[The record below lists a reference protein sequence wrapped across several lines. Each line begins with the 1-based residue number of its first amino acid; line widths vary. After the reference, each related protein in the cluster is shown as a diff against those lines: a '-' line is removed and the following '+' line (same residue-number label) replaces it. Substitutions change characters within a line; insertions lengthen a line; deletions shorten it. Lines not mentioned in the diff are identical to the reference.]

1 MAAAEQVAETHC
13 IQCPLSTSNTQHAS
27 GLEHLSGGKNGNS
40 NHQDSLTQASKK
52 KSPLTVATY

>member
-1 MAAAEQVAETHC
+1 MAAAEQVTETHC

-52 KSPLTVATY
+52 KVLLL